1 MDDKKFMKIALEEA
15 KTAGAMGEIPI
26 GAVLV
31 VSGEIIA
38 KGHNMRETWQDATA
52 HAEVVVIQA
61 ACKKL
66 KRWRLTEA
74 TLYVTIEPCPMC
86 AGAIIMSRI
95 DRLVYGAPDS
105 RAGACESLF
114 NVVNNPALNHQV
126 KVTAGKLEQDC
137 GKIVKNFMQEK
148 R

>member
-1 MDDKKFMKIALEEA
+1 MDDKKFMQIALEEA
-15 KTAGAMGEIPI
+15 AIAGAVGEIPI

-31 VSGEIIA
+31 VNDEIIA

-66 KRWRLTEA
+66 KRWRLTGA

-114 NVVNNPALNHQV
+114 NVVNNRALNHQV
-126 KVTAGKLEQDC
+126 KVTAGILEQEC
-137 GKIVKNFMQEK
+137 GKIVKDFMQEK

>member
-1 MDDKKFMKIALEEA
+1 MDDKEFMKIALEEA
-15 KTAGAMGEIPI
+15 VKAGAMGEIPI

-31 VSGEIIA
+31 MHDEIIA
-38 KGHNMRETWQDATA
+38 KGHNMRESWQDSTA
-52 HAEVVVIQA
+52 HAEIIVIQA

-66 KRWRLTEA
+66 KRWRLTGA

-95 DRLVYGAPDS
+95 DRLVYGAADS

-126 KVTAGKLEQDC
+126 RVTAGILEREC
-137 GKIVKNFMQEK
+137 GKIVKDFMQEK

>member
-1 MDDKKFMKIALEEA
+1 MDDKEFMKIALEEA
-15 KTAGAMGEIPI
+15 AKAAVMGEIPI

-31 VSGEIIA
+31 VNDEVIA
-38 KGHNMRETWQDATA
+38 KGHNMRETWQDGTA
-52 HAEVVVIQA
+52 HAEVLVIQA

-66 KRWRLTEA
+66 KRWRLTGA

-126 KVTAGKLEQDC
+126 KVTAGILEQEC
-137 GKIVKNFMQEK
+137 GKIVKDFMQEK

>member
-1 MDDKKFMKIALEEA
+1 MDDKNFMQIALEEA
-15 KTAGAMGEIPI
+15 AKAGAIGEIPI

-31 VSGEIIA
+31 INNEIIA

-66 KRWRLTEA
+66 KRWRLTGA

-95 DRLVYGAPDS
+95 ERLVYGAPDS

-126 KVTAGKLEQDC
+126 TVTAGIMSQEC
-137 GKIVKNFMQEK
+137 GKIVKDFMQEK

>member
-95 DRLVYGAPDS
+95 ERLVYGAPDS

-126 KVTAGKLEQDC
+126 KVTAGILEQEC
-137 GKIVKNFMQEK
+137 GKIVKDFMQEK

>member
-1 MDDKKFMKIALEEA
+1 MDDKKFMQIALEEA
-15 KTAGAMGEIPI
+15 AKAGAMGEIPI

-31 VSGEIIA
+31 INDKIIA

-66 KRWRLTEA
+66 KRWRLTGA

-95 DRLVYGAPDS
+95 ERLVYGAPDS

-126 KVTAGKLEQDC
+126 TVTAGIMSQEC
-137 GKIVKNFMQEK
+137 GKIVKDFMQEK

>member
-114 NVVNNPALNHQV
+114 NVVNNSALNHQV
-126 KVTAGKLEQDC
+126 KVTAGIMEQEC
-137 GKIVKNFMQEK
+137 GKIVKDFMQDK

>member
-15 KTAGAMGEIPI
+15 AQAAVMGEIPI

-31 VSGEIIA
+31 VNDEIIA
-38 KGHNMRETWQDATA
+38 KGHNMRETWQDGTA

-66 KRWRLTEA
+66 KRWRLTGA

-126 KVTAGKLEQDC
+126 KVTAGILEQEC
-137 GKIVKNFMQEK
+137 GKIVKDFMQEK

>member
-1 MDDKKFMKIALEEA
+1 MDDKKFMQIALEEA
-15 KTAGAMGEIPI
+15 AKAGAMGEIPI

-31 VSGEIIA
+31 MNDKIIA

-66 KRWRLTEA
+66 KRWRLTGA

-95 DRLVYGAPDS
+95 ERLVYGAPDS

-126 KVTAGKLEQDC
+126 TVTAGIMSQEC
-137 GKIVKNFMQEK
+137 GKIVKDFMQEK

>member
-1 MDDKKFMKIALEEA
+1 MDDKKFMQIALEEA
-15 KTAGAMGEIPI
+15 AKAGAMGEIPI

-31 VSGEIIA
+31 INDKIIA

-66 KRWRLTEA
+66 KRWRLTGA

-95 DRLVYGAPDS
+95 ERLVYGAPDS

-114 NVVNNPALNHQV
+114 NVVNNPALNGQV
-126 KVTAGKLEQDC
+126 TVTAGIMSQEC
-137 GKIVKNFMQEK
+137 GKIVKDFMEEK

>member
-1 MDDKKFMKIALEEA
+1 MDDKNFMQIALEEA
-15 KTAGAMGEIPI
+15 AKAGAIGEIPI

-31 VSGEIIA
+31 INNEIIA

-66 KRWRLTEA
+66 KRWRLTGA

-95 DRLVYGAPDS
+95 ERLVYGATDS

-126 KVTAGKLEQDC
+126 TVTAGIMSQEC
-137 GKIVKNFMQEK
+137 GKIVKDFMQEK

>member
-1 MDDKKFMKIALEEA
+1 MDDKKFMQIALEEA
-15 KTAGAMGEIPI
+15 AKAGAMGEIPI

-31 VSGEIIA
+31 INDKIIA

-66 KRWRLTEA
+66 KRWRLTGA

-95 DRLVYGAPDS
+95 ERLVYGAPDS

-114 NVVNNPALNHQV
+114 NVVRNPALNHQV
-126 KVTAGKLEQDC
+126 TVTAGIMSQEC
-137 GKIVKNFMQEK
+137 GKIVKDFMQEK

>member
-1 MDDKKFMKIALEEA
+1 MDDKNFMQIALEEA
-15 KTAGAMGEIPI
+15 AKAGAMGEIPI

-31 VSGEIIA
+31 INNEIIA

-66 KRWRLTEA
+66 KRWRLTGT

-95 DRLVYGAPDS
+95 ERLVYGAPDS

-114 NVVNNPALNHQV
+114 NVVNNSALNHQV
-126 KVTAGKLEQDC
+126 IVTAGIMSQEC
-137 GKIVKNFMQEK
+137 GKIVKDFMQEK

>member
-1 MDDKKFMKIALEEA
+1 
-15 KTAGAMGEIPI
+15 
-26 GAVLV
+26 
-31 VSGEIIA
+31 
-38 KGHNMRETWQDATA
+38 
-52 HAEVVVIQA
+52 
-61 ACKKL
+61 
-66 KRWRLTEA
+66 
-74 TLYVTIEPCPMC
+74 MC

-126 KVTAGKLEQDC
+126 RVTAGIMEQEC
-137 GKIVKNFMQEK
+137 GKIVKDFMQEK

>member
-126 KVTAGKLEQDC
+126 TVTAGIMSQEC
-137 GKIVKNFMQEK
+137 GKIVKDFMQDK

>member
-126 KVTAGKLEQDC
+126 KVTAGILEQEC
-137 GKIVKNFMQEK
+137 GKIVKDFMQEK

>member
-1 MDDKKFMKIALEEA
+1 MDDKNFMQIALEEA
-15 KTAGAMGEIPI
+15 AKAGAIGEIPI

-31 VSGEIIA
+31 INNEIVA

-66 KRWRLTEA
+66 KRWRLTGA

-95 DRLVYGAPDS
+95 ERLVYGAPDS

-126 KVTAGKLEQDC
+126 TVTAGIMSQEC
-137 GKIVKNFMQEK
+137 GKIVKDFMQEK